1 MSCSSAGEQSMANQS
16 SLEKRLEALE
26 REVAQ
31 IKLRLSTAHANG
43 NWVDEIAGSMRQF
56 PEFDEV
62 VRLGREFR
70 DSSRIQATEE

>member
-1 MSCSSAGEQSMANQS
+1 MAKQSPLEQ
-16 SLEKRLEALE
+16 RLAALE

-31 IKLRLSTAHANG
+31 IKLRLTTPQANG
-43 NWVDEIAGSMRQF
+43 NWVDEIAGSMKQF

-70 DSSRIQATEE
+70 ESMRNQAMGE

>member
-1 MSCSSAGEQSMANQS
+1 MASQF

-31 IKLRLSTAHANG
+31 IKLRLASPQSNG
-43 NWVDEIAGSMRQF
+43 NWVDEIAGSMKPF

-70 DSSRIQATEE
+70 ESTKIQAAQD

>member
-1 MSCSSAGEQSMANQS
+1 MANQP
-16 SLEKRLEALE
+16 SLEKRLETLE

-31 IKLRLSTAHANG
+31 IKVRLSAPQVNG
-43 NWVDEIAGSMRQF
+43 NWIDDIAGSMKEF

-70 DSSRIQATEE
+70 ESTRIEAEE